1 MLKLNN
7 PIYEIT
13 SAYGHFG
20 RKPQIKVNLLGKKQ
34 IKLIYL
40 NCNLEKTIIFFKK
53 K

>member
-20 RKPQIKVNLLGKKQ
+20 RKPTNKGEFTWEKQ

-40 NCNLEKTIIFFKK
+40 NCNLEKTAIFF
-53 K
+53 